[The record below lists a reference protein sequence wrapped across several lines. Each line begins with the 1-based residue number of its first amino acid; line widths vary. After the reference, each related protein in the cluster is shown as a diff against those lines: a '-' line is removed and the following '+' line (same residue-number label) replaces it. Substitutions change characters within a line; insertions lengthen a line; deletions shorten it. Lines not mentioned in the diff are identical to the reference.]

1 MYIYTIYTLSLKLG
15 MTLSTSFSFGAF
27 VMLLSHVSWE
37 LQQTWNWHGSCQTQ
51 ERTFW
56 VPFTCF
62 WSRFM
67 RAWTLG
73 TGIPPALTLTCFRW
87 VGLKICKDML
97 ALPDLAEWFGIQ
109 PALTFLIVS
118 FCKDSNNFQGS
129 ALLVL
134 VPLGRHP
141 VPLVHTWK
149 EGSGTGSIEEPSP
162 LTKHSAQII
171 SFGANPLTSTK
182 NIHHPL
188 KIHLSFHH
196 FFRRYCWDAFSA
208 KSSKLPRQWQQRWRR
223 AERNLSCLGFE

>member
-73 TGIPPALTLTCFRW
+73 TGIPPSTDADVFSLGRTEDMQRYAGTSRFSW
-87 VGLKICKDML
+87 VIRHTAC
-97 ALPDLAEWFGIQ
+97 
-109 PALTFLIVS
+109 LTFLIVS

-162 LTKHSAQII
+162 LTKTLGSNHKLWRKPLDFNKKHSPSPQNTPFV
-171 SFGANPLTSTK
+171 SPL
-182 NIHHPL
+182 
-188 KIHLSFHH
+188 
-196 FFRRYCWDAFSA
+196 FSQV
-208 KSSKLPRQWQQRWRR
+208 L
-223 AERNLSCLGFE
+223 LGCF